1 MPGLSQPTPRERAA
15 VVSALVAVQVFFGVH
30 YLAAK
35 VLLETI
41 PPRVWAPV
49 RVAGGAVVLLLAA
62 RLLGRAFPKGAGDL
76 GRLALFSIFGV
87 TINQV
92 CFVEGLHRTTATHS
106 AIINTAI
113 PVMTLVFAVLLGR
126 ESFDVRK
133 GASLVLA
140 FTGVL
145 LVVRPDRASF
155 GGTTL
160 TGDVLTLVN
169 GTSYAFFLVISKRLI
184 SRVDPLAATAVLMLF
199 GALAIGAW
207 GAPAIATFDWG
218 VVTPATWANAAFI
231 VLVPT
236 AGAYFLI
243 YWALARA
250 ESSLV
255 ALFIYLQPLI
265 AGVLAALFLGERA
278 EWTTLA
284 GALLLFAGVAL
295 ATRVRP
301 AR

>member
-1 MPGLSQPTPRERAA
+1 MTADPRRDRAA

-35 VLLETI
+35 VLLDTI

-49 RVAGGAVVLLLAA
+49 RVAGGAIVLLAAA
-62 RLLGRAFPKGAGDL
+62 RLLGRTFPRRSGDL
-76 GRLALFSIFGV
+76 GRLAIFSVFGV
-87 TINQV
+87 AVNQV

-113 PVMTLVFAVLLGR
+113 PIFTLLFAVLLGR
-126 ESFDVRK
+126 EAFDPRK
-133 GASLVLA
+133 GVALVLA
-140 FTGVL
+140 VGGVL
-145 LVVRPDRASF
+145 LVVRPDRATF
-155 GGTTL
+155 GGSTL

-169 GTSYAFFLVISKRLI
+169 GTSYAFFLVVSKRLI
-184 SRVDPLAATAVLMLF
+184 SRIDPLAATAVLMTF
-199 GALAIGAW
+199 GAVVVGAW
-207 GAPAIATFDWG
+207 GAPALVRFDWSA
-218 VVTPATWANAAFI
+218 VPAAAWANAAFI

-265 AGVLAALFLGERA
+265 AGLLAAAFLGERVA
-278 EWTTLA
+278 ASTFA
-284 GALLLFAGVAL
+284 GAMLLFAGVAL
-295 ATRVRP
+295 ATWTPRE
-301 AR
+301 A